1 MSLASESSYD
11 AVPYQPNPF
20 PQSQPDRLAVV
31 ARLFGM
37 QPALPSKANVLE
49 LGGASGDN
57 LIPLAARYPDAT
69 LHGFDFSSRQIS
81 AAQAQ
86 IAALAPRNIRIETG
100 DIATFSPP
108 EKSRLHHLSRGLQLG
123 ARSNP
128 RGDPAQVPRCAE
140 RTRRCLRRLQH
151 LSGLALAPSGARS
164 DACSTLA
171 LTLNGLLELQM
182 QPVEFASVARARPLA
197 FALARQQAG
206 AGNSTATNRRHEPVP
221 LNPFQVALLAM
232 TDGEL
237 SRGEIEKVLTQRC
250 VAGDIRLQRDGVA
263 LNDSARLAAL
273 CPAWLRKI
281 YAYWNQRRYC
291 NGYRSVSALTICLVF
306 LGLALRLGMRPSIDA
321 TS

>member
-20 PQSQPDRLAVV
+20 SQSQPDRLAVV
-31 ARLFGM
+31 ARLFGL

-49 LGGASGDN
+49 LGCASGDN
-57 LIPLAARYPDAT
+57 LIPPAARYPDAT
-69 LHGFDFSSRQIS
+69 LHGIDFSSRQVS

-108 EKSRLHHLSRGLQLG
+108 EKFDYIIRHGVYSWVPEATRAAILRRCRDALSEQ
-123 ARSNP
+123 
-128 RGDPAQVPRCAE
+128 
-140 RTRRCLRRLQH
+140 RRCLRQLQH
-151 LSGLALAPSGARS
+151 LSRLALASSGARS

-182 QPVEFASVARARPLA
+182 QPVEFASVARERPLA
-197 FALARQQAG
+197 FALAPQQAG
-206 AGNSTATNRRHEPVP
+206 AGNSTATNRRHEPVA

-237 SRGEIEKVLTQRC
+237 SMGEIEKVLTQRC

-281 YAYWNQRRYC
+281 YACWNQRRYC
-291 NGYRSVSALTICLVF
+291 NSYRSVSALTICVVF
-306 LGLALRLGMRPSIDA
+306 LGRALRLGMRPSIDA